1 MQNVL
6 WEGEKGGSVRK
17 ETRRERERKR
27 EEKRKRRT
35 FSFAHLEAS
44 STSTSRS
51 SSISCLFPTRTTWRC
66 GDARARASAS
76 QRGRERNVDRL
87 SGDVEDSGSRK
98 MRDKK
103 GVRKKEGSLAKL
115 LETAVQE
122 CEEERRREIE
132 VQSDA
137 MKRRPS
143 VLTKREEKKNEPCNV
158 IDQYSSCCTTIVGPC
173 Y

>member
-98 MRDKK
+98 MRDKR

-122 CEEERRREIE
+122 CERRSSSPNRGPERRDEAPTFRSDEEGREEERT
-132 VQSDA
+132 
-137 MKRRPS
+137 
-143 VLTKREEKKNEPCNV
+143 L
-158 IDQYSSCCTTIVGPC
+158 
-173 Y
+173 